1 MQFNEFRIGI
11 GRRIRESR
19 ERKGLSQN
27 QLSEVC
33 RITDSYLSQIERGV
47 KNCSLETFYS
57 IAAGLHVE
65 PSVLMPIED
74 DERGRALRAL
84 LDALSECPVRVI
96 ETATAQGEALARLHT
111 ALTAGRDT

>member
-1 MQFNEFRIGI
+1 M
-11 GRRIRESR
+11 
-19 ERKGLSQN
+19 
-27 QLSEVC
+27 
-33 RITDSYLSQIERGV
+33 
-47 KNCSLETFYS
+47 
-57 IAAGLHVE
+57 E

-74 DERGRALRAL
+74 DERNRALRAL